1 MNADTQNGNSA
12 KDQSPMI
19 EVRKFLFEKSFDDDV
34 MPEVVEEQEHEEDEK
49 EEEPEEV
56 VPTFS
61 EEEVNAARDEGFAA
75 GKEEGIREAAEA
87 TERDILAVMGQLGE
101 KFSDLFKAKETAD
114 AAILDSAISV
124 AVGITRK
131 IFPALNDKNAL
142 GEVERMVVKT
152 LEHLLDEPFVT
163 LYLNSGLLAPFE
175 ERLEALKTQAGFKG
189 EVKVTAGEDIASG
202 DCRIEWSGGGARR
215 DSAELWRKIDEIVE
229 RNLSGEPE
237 EAEAA
242 PEAPEPETA
251 APAPSVSSDGDI
263 EAEAAPEAPETETAE
278 VKPAPEDA
286 IVESRPEETVDPP
299 AEAPAEEPLDHAQEP
314 EQPETPEDA
323 PDHPGDED
331 TLTDQE
337 DS

>member
-12 KDQSPMI
+12 EDQSPMTA
-19 EVRKFLFEKSFDDDV
+19 VRKFLFERSFDDEK
-34 MPEVVEEQEHEEDEK
+34 PEVVEEQEHEEE

-61 EEEVNAARDEGFAA
+61 EEEVNAAREEGFAA

-124 AVGITRK
+124 AVGIARK

-152 LEHLLDEPFVT
+152 LEHLLEEPIVT

-175 ERLEALKTQAGFKG
+175 ERMEALKTQAGFKG
-189 EVKVTAGEDIASG
+189 EVKVTVGEDVAPG
-202 DCRIEWSGGGARR
+202 DCRIEWSGGGAKR
-215 DSAELWRKIDEIVE
+215 DSAELWQKIDEIVE
-229 RNLSGEPE
+229 RNLSGEPQ

-263 EAEAAPEAPETETAE
+263 EAETGAETETADVE
-278 VKPAPEDA
+278 PAPEDA
-286 IVESRPEETVDPP
+286 IVESSTEETVDPP
-299 AEAPAEEPLDHAQEP
+299 AEAPLDHAAEP
-314 EQPETPEDA
+314 EQPKPPEDA
-323 PDHPGDED
+323 PDPSAADD
-331 TLTDQE
+331 TQTDQE

>member
-12 KDQSPMI
+12 EDQSPMTA
-19 EVRKFLFEKSFDDDV
+19 VRKFLFERSFDDEK
-34 MPEVVEEQEHEEDEK
+34 PEVVEEQEHEEE

-61 EEEVNAARDEGFAA
+61 EEEVNAAREEGFAA

-124 AVGITRK
+124 AVGIARK

-142 GEVERMVVKT
+142 GEVERMVVET
-152 LEHLLDEPFVT
+152 LEHLLEEPIVT

-175 ERLEALKTQAGFKG
+175 ERIEALKTQAGFKG
-189 EVKVTAGEDIASG
+189 EVKVTVGEDVAPG
-202 DCRIEWSGGGARR
+202 DCRIEWSGGGAKR
-215 DSAELWRKIDEIVE
+215 DSAELWQKIDEIVE
-229 RNLSGEPE
+229 RNLSGETQ

-242 PEAPEPETA
+242 REAPEPETA

-263 EAEAAPEAPETETAE
+263 EAETGAETETAD

-286 IVESRPEETVDPP
+286 IVESSTEETVDPP
-299 AEAPAEEPLDHAQEP
+299 AEAPLDHAAEP
-314 EQPETPEDA
+314 QQPKPPEDA
-323 PDHPGDED
+323 PDPSAADD
-331 TLTDQE
+331 TQTDQE

>member
-12 KDQSPMI
+12 EDQSPMTA
-19 EVRKFLFEKSFDDDV
+19 VRKFLFERSFDDEK
-34 MPEVVEEQEHEEDEK
+34 PEVVEEQEHEEE

-61 EEEVNAARDEGFAA
+61 EEEVNAAREEGFAA

-124 AVGITRK
+124 AVGIARK

-142 GEVERMVVKT
+142 GEVERMVVET
-152 LEHLLDEPFVT
+152 LEHLLEEPIVT

-175 ERLEALKTQAGFKG
+175 ERIEALKTQAGFKG
-189 EVKVTAGEDIASG
+189 EVKVTVGEDVAPG
-202 DCRIEWSGGGARR
+202 DCRIEWSGGGAKR
-215 DSAELWRKIDEIVE
+215 DSAELWQKIDEIVE
-229 RNLSGEPE
+229 RNLSGEPQ

-263 EAEAAPEAPETETAE
+263 ESETGAETETAD

-286 IVESRPEETVDPP
+286 IVESSTEETVDPP
-299 AEAPAEEPLDHAQEP
+299 AEAPLDHAAEP
-314 EQPETPEDA
+314 QQPKPPEDA
-323 PDHPGDED
+323 PDPSAADD
-331 TLTDQE
+331 TQTDQE

>member
-12 KDQSPMI
+12 EDQSPMTA
-19 EVRKFLFEKSFDDDV
+19 VRKFLFERSFDDEK
-34 MPEVVEEQEHEEDEK
+34 PEVVEEQEHEEE

-61 EEEVNAARDEGFAA
+61 EEEVNAAREEGFAA

-124 AVGITRK
+124 AVGIARK

-142 GEVERMVVKT
+142 GEVERMVVET
-152 LEHLLDEPFVT
+152 LEHLLEEPIVT

-175 ERLEALKTQAGFKG
+175 ERIEALKTQAGFKG
-189 EVKVTAGEDIASG
+189 EVKVTVGEDVAPG
-202 DCRIEWSGGGARR
+202 DCRIEWSGGGAKR
-215 DSAELWRKIDEIVE
+215 DSVELWQKIDEIVE
-229 RNLSGEPE
+229 RNLSGEPQ

-263 EAEAAPEAPETETAE
+263 EAETGAETETAD

-286 IVESRPEETVDPP
+286 IVESSTEETVDPP
-299 AEAPAEEPLDHAQEP
+299 AEAPLDHAAEP
-314 EQPETPEDA
+314 QQPKPPEDA
-323 PDHPGDED
+323 PDPSAADD
-331 TLTDQE
+331 TQTDQE

>member
-12 KDQSPMI
+12 EDQSPMTA
-19 EVRKFLFEKSFDDDV
+19 VRKFLFERSFDDEK
-34 MPEVVEEQEHEEDEK
+34 PEVVEEQEHEEE

-61 EEEVNAARDEGFAA
+61 EEEVNAAREEGFAA

-124 AVGITRK
+124 AVGIARK

-142 GEVERMVVKT
+142 GEVERMVVET
-152 LEHLLDEPFVT
+152 LEHLLEEPIVT

-175 ERLEALKTQAGFKG
+175 ERIEALKTQAGFKG
-189 EVKVTAGEDIASG
+189 EVKVTVGEDVAPG
-202 DCRIEWSGGGARR
+202 DCRIEWSGGGAKR
-215 DSAELWRKIDEIVE
+215 DSAELWQKIDEIVE
-229 RNLSGEPE
+229 RNLSGEPQ

-263 EAEAAPEAPETETAE
+263 EAETGAETETAD

-286 IVESRPEETVDPP
+286 IVESSTEETVDPP
-299 AEAPAEEPLDHAQEP
+299 AEAPLDHAAEP
-314 EQPETPEDA
+314 QQPKPPEDA
-323 PDHPGDED
+323 PDPSAADD
-331 TLTDQE
+331 TQTDQE

>member
-12 KDQSPMI
+12 EDQSPMTA
-19 EVRKFLFEKSFDDDV
+19 VRKFLFERSFDDDV
-34 MPEVVEEQEHEEDEK
+34 MPEVVEEQEQEPE

-61 EEEVNAARDEGFAA
+61 EEEVKAAREEGFTA

-124 AVGITRK
+124 AVGIARK

-152 LEHLLDEPFVT
+152 LEHLLEEPFVT

-175 ERLEALKTQAGFKG
+175 ERIEALKTQAGFKG
-189 EVKVTAGEDIASG
+189 KIKVTAGEDVAPG
-202 DCRIEWSGGGARR
+202 DCRIEGSGGGAKR
-215 DSAELWRKIDEIVE
+215 DTAELWQKIDEIVE
-229 RNLSGEPE
+229 RNLSGETQ

-263 EAEAAPEAPETETAE
+263 EAETGPEAPETETADVE
-278 VKPAPEDA
+278 PASEYA
-286 IVESRPEETVDPP
+286 IVESSTEETVDLPV
-299 AEAPAEEPLDHAQEP
+299 EAPAQEPLDHAAEP
-314 EQPETPEDA
+314 QQPKPPEDA
-323 PDHPGDED
+323 PDTPAADD
-331 TLTDQE
+331 TQTDQE